1 MRQQIQK
8 FGRAL
13 SGMVMP
19 NIGAFIAWGFVTAL
33 FIPSGWWPNTQ
44 MARLVDPMLTYLLP
58 LLIAYTAG
66 RNVAGE
72 RGGVIGAIAAM
83 GVIVGSDIPMFIGVM
98 VMGPLGGYT
107 IRWFDKLTQG
117 RIKAGFEMLV
127 SNFSIG
133 ILGMLLA
140 ILGYWV
146 IGGAVTGLT
155 LLVSNG
161 VEVVIRHG
169 LLPLVSLLVEPSKVL
184 FLNNALN
191 HGIFSPIG
199 IEQARETGQSI
210 MFLLETNPG
219 PGLGVLLACWF
230 FGRGN
235 MRQSAPGAVI
245 IQFFGGIHEIYF
257 PYILA
262 RPALIL
268 APVAGSAAGLL
279 FFSLAG
285 AGLVAPASPGSII
298 SVLAMAPKGQTLVV
312 LAGVLISTA
321 VSLLMAA
328 PFVRR
333 AAAAEDMPT
342 GAIPAAQS
350 GAPAVKAA
358 LHFPAHIRKVVF
370 ACDAGMGSS
379 ALGATRFRKR
389 LSDAGIGTAVGNCA
403 ADGIPADA
411 DVEATVDAYKAKGT
425 PVYGITL
432 GDIVFDTPDLWSNMK
447 ESMANRNLP
456 VFQTI
461 GNHDHLQT
469 ETSDDNAAANFET
482 QFGPRNYSFNRGDVH
497 IVSMDNVLYEG
508 KKKYKGGITD
518 RQLEWL
524 RQDLSHVDKDKLV
537 IFCAHIP
544 FRGGT
549 SVTDESHENYDG
561 VLDLLA
567 EFSEAHIMIGH
578 THYQQKYI
586 HKRNGKTI
594 LEHVHGAACG
604 AWWTANLCADG
615 TPNGYGVYEISGN
628 TIANQ
633 YYKSTNKEADYQ
645 IRAYS
650 ATQVFGKSGSLT
662 FGWAANAPAM
672 NDAKCIVANVWNSD
686 ASGNWKVSLW
696 QNGTKVCD
704 MTRVKTYDYWA
715 YAYHVLYY
723 SKSVGTTW
731 GKNLDHYYYGNLAS
745 GTPGAAD
752 FEIVAEDGMGNTY
765 RTSKLQTDFTGF

>member
-1 MRQQIQK
+1 MMFTIRGIPTAGIAVGTAFVLQRRASAAATAAAGDPVAEA
-8 FGRAL
+8 GRFHAAL
-13 SGMVMP
+13 ERAKAELS
-19 NIGAFIAWGFVTAL
+19 AL
-33 FIPSGWWPNTQ
+33 AEGEAVFAAHLE
-44 MARLVDPMLTYLLP
+44 MAGDPMLAGLVEGRIAEKHLSAEQALGEACEEVCGMFAALDDDYLRGRTDDVRDVCARIGRILSGETAHDP
-58 LLIAYTAG
+58 FAGLAPGTIVVADELAPSDTAQMDFSRVAGLVTAHGSVTSHVAIIARNKGIAALVGVAGCMRQVRTGDRLIID
-66 RNVAGE
+66 GE
-72 RGGVIGAIAAM
+72 RGELIVDPDPATGRKYAA
-83 GVIVGSDIPMFIGVM
+83 
-98 VMGPLGGYT
+98 
-107 IRWFDKLTQG
+107 R
-117 RIKAGFEMLV
+117 
-127 SNFSIG
+127 
-133 ILGMLLA
+133 
-140 ILGYWV
+140 
-146 IGGAVTGLT
+146 
-155 LLVSNG
+155 
-161 VEVVIRHG
+161 
-169 LLPLVSLLVEPSKVL
+169 
-184 FLNNALN
+184 
-191 HGIFSPIG
+191 
-199 IEQARETGQSI
+199 
-210 MFLLETNPG
+210 LE
-219 PGLGVLLACWF
+219 
-230 FGRGN
+230 
-235 MRQSAPGAVI
+235 S
-245 IQFFGGIHEIYF
+245 
-257 PYILA
+257 
-262 RPALIL
+262 
-268 APVAGSAAGLL
+268 
-279 FFSLAG
+279 
-285 AGLVAPASPGSII
+285 
-298 SVLAMAPKGQTLVV
+298 
-312 LAGVLISTA
+312 
-321 VSLLMAA
+321 
-328 PFVRR
+328 
-333 AAAAEDMPT
+333 
-342 GAIPAAQS
+342 
-350 GAPAVKAA
+350 
-358 LHFPAHIRKVVF
+358 
-370 ACDAGMGSS
+370 
-379 ALGATRFRKR
+379 
-389 LSDAGIGTAVGNCA
+389 
-403 ADGIPADA
+403 
-411 DVEATVDAYKAKGT
+411 
-425 PVYGITL
+425 
-432 GDIVFDTPDLWSNMK
+432 
-447 ESMANRNLP
+447 
-456 VFQTI
+456 
-461 GNHDHLQT
+461 
-469 ETSDDNAAANFET
+469 
-482 QFGPRNYSFNRGDVH
+482 
-497 IVSMDNVLYEG
+497 
-508 KKKYKGGITD
+508 
-518 RQLEWL
+518 L

>member
-1 MRQQIQK
+1 MKTKI
-8 FGRAL
+8 
-13 SGMVMP
+13 
-19 NIGAFIAWGFVTAL
+19 
-33 FIPSGWWPNTQ
+33 
-44 MARLVDPMLTYLLP
+44 
-58 LLIAYTAG
+58 
-66 RNVAGE
+66 
-72 RGGVIGAIAAM
+72 
-83 GVIVGSDIPMFIGVM
+83 
-98 VMGPLGGYT
+98 
-107 IRWFDKLTQG
+107 
-117 RIKAGFEMLV
+117 
-127 SNFSIG
+127 
-133 ILGMLLA
+133 MLLCCMA
-140 ILGYWV
+140 ATLMLACSNDKSGGHDGDEGVETEVNGTQLDGNTTLYGLVTDTSGNPIPGVVVSDGYGCV
-146 IGGAVTGLT
+146 ETDA
-155 LLVSNG
+155 NG
-161 VEVVIRHG
+161 VYQMERYKKARFVHYSTPAGYAVNTSADNYPLFYAEIVHKNIADRHDFV
-169 LLPLVSLLVEPSKVL
+169 LTPLP
-184 FLNNALN
+184 
-191 HGIFSPIG
+191 
-199 IEQARETGQSI
+199 
-210 MFLLETNPG
+210 
-219 PGLGVLLACWF
+219 
-230 FGRGN
+230 
-235 MRQSAPGAVI
+235 APESD
-245 IQFFGGIHEIYF
+245 F
-257 PYILA
+257 
-262 RPALIL
+262 
-268 APVAGSAAGLL
+268 
-279 FFSLAG
+279 
-285 AGLVAPASPGSII
+285 
-298 SVLAMAPKGQTLVV
+298 TLVCI
-312 LAGVLISTA
+312 ADPQCATTAEISRYVNET
-321 VSLLMAA
+321 
-328 PFVRR
+328 
-333 AAAAEDMPT
+333 
-342 GAIPAAQS
+342 IPD
-350 GAPAVKAA
+350 
-358 LHFPAHIRKVVF
+358 I
-370 ACDAGMGSS
+370 
-379 ALGATRFRKR
+379 
-389 LSDAGIGTAVGNCA
+389 
-403 ADGIPADA
+403 
-411 DVEATVDAYKAKGT
+411 EATADAYKAKGT

-662 FGWAANAPAM
+662 FGWAANALAM

-723 SKSVGTTW
+723 SKERGHDLGQEPRPLLLREPGVRNARGLPISKSWRRTAWAIPTAPRSSRPTSPASTLPLPKSDAAPQKGAAFFLPVRRRGCR
-731 GKNLDHYYYGNLAS
+731 HVASRAQVPPFRLA
-745 GTPGAAD
+745 GTPSPPLYGGVPSQA
-752 FEIVAEDGMGNTY
+752 VNTSL
-765 RTSKLQTDFTGF
+765 RSCVRL

>member
-1 MRQQIQK
+1 MAATLMLACSNDK
-8 FGRAL
+8 
-13 SGMVMP
+13 SGGHDGDEGVETEV
-19 NIGAFIAWGFVTAL
+19 NGTQLDGNTTLYGLVTDT
-33 FIPSGWWPNTQ
+33 SGNP
-44 MARLVDPMLTYLLP
+44 VP
-58 LLIAYTAG
+58 
-66 RNVAGE
+66 
-72 RGGVIGAIAAM
+72 GV
-83 GVIVGSDIPMFIGVM
+83 VVSD
-98 VMGPLGGYT
+98 GY
-107 IRWFDKLTQG
+107 G
-117 RIKAGFEMLV
+117 C
-127 SNFSIG
+127 
-133 ILGMLLA
+133 
-140 ILGYWV
+140 
-146 IGGAVTGLT
+146 VTT
-155 LLVSNG
+155 DANG
-161 VEVVIRHG
+161 VYQMERYKKARFVHYSTPAGYAVNTSADNYPLFYAEIVHKNIADRHDFV
-169 LLPLVSLLVEPSKVL
+169 LTPLP
-184 FLNNALN
+184 
-191 HGIFSPIG
+191 
-199 IEQARETGQSI
+199 
-210 MFLLETNPG
+210 
-219 PGLGVLLACWF
+219 
-230 FGRGN
+230 
-235 MRQSAPGAVI
+235 APESD
-245 IQFFGGIHEIYF
+245 F
-257 PYILA
+257 
-262 RPALIL
+262 
-268 APVAGSAAGLL
+268 
-279 FFSLAG
+279 
-285 AGLVAPASPGSII
+285 
-298 SVLAMAPKGQTLVV
+298 TLVCI
-312 LAGVLISTA
+312 ADPQCATTAEISRYVNET
-321 VSLLMAA
+321 
-328 PFVRR
+328 
-333 AAAAEDMPT
+333 
-342 GAIPAAQS
+342 IP
-350 GAPAVKAA
+350 
-358 LHFPAHIRKVVF
+358 
-370 ACDAGMGSS
+370 
-379 ALGATRFRKR
+379 
-389 LSDAGIGTAVGNCA
+389 
-403 ADGIPADA
+403 
-411 DVEATVDAYKAKGT
+411 DVEATADAYKAKGT

-561 VLDLLA
+561 VLDLLSG
-567 EFSEAHIMIGH
+567 FSEAHIMIGH
-578 THYQQKYI
+578 THYHQKYI

-604 AWWTANLCADG
+604 AWWTANICADG
-615 TPNGYGVYEISGN
+615 TPNGYSVFEISGN
-628 TIANQ
+628 TVANQ
-633 YYKSTNKEADYQ
+633 YYKSTNKEAGYQ

-745 GTPGAAD
+745 GTPETAD

-765 RTSKLQTDFTGF
+765 RTSKLQTDFIGF